1 MMEPTSTNAHD
12 LAIPLGVSLATG
24 SEVSFSWRAF
34 ERGGYFTGQSGQG
47 KSSTICRLLTEVT
60 GRGAPAIIIDD
71 AGETFLQME
80 RFAAFRAAEL
90 RAALIEARMPEHVRR
105 QVLRDHVLD
114 RFTFGFLGHGRKNR
128 VGIDIFKRRTVAGRR
143 ESVEEVALAALKPF
157 EARFSDMEIRTK
169 FLTVAEPLF
178 ICLIAGERPITEALA
193 LLLDPQYWPFLLRE
207 IERCKTLDEAE
218 SRDFV
223 LPHLHEMRELL
234 DVRRNKDGLELRP
247 YSQRYMDLVGS
258 TKHAVRFFRGE
269 TVVGK
274 FFEADTFSPEDVVF
288 GNGVFALTSNITSEM
303 SRNLAV
309 RSVYCFFERLMAYRE
324 PYMKE
329 QLNRL
334 YLVLDE
340 IRWFHEGLTRFLSVA
355 RNHKVS
361 TFILNQQDSQWEQLG
376 MRALASVI
384 PNLLRFRIQYRA
396 STREAADDMA
406 MTEAKYNP
414 FGLQQLVD
422 VYSDTEGE
430 AEGGSDSYTDSDG
443 FSDGDSWGNGGSRKD
458 TGEESSSWNSGGSR
472 VRTSGSSRS
481 SGTNHS
487 SSKSRTRSDQ
497 LLNAGVNDQHFLRMQ
512 ELRSLP
518 EHCAMVSFEETS
530 ARLRMYPYEPYAT
543 RLDGVDWYDW
553 LHQASTRHHERKRRE
568 NPRPPFNPTITIFRG
583 EPAAPPPPAAEP
595 VHPGKRSPDPAPK
608 KKQATGRR

>member
-1 MMEPTSTNAHD
+1 MERTSTHAPD
-12 LAIPLGVSLATG
+12 LAIPIGVNLATG
-24 SEVSFSWRAF
+24 AEVSFPWRAF

-60 GRGAPAIIIDD
+60 SRGAPAIVIDD
-71 AGETFLQME
+71 AGETFLQLE

-90 RAALIEARMPEHVRR
+90 RAALIESKMPEHVRR

-128 VGIDIFKRRTVAGRR
+128 VGIDILKRRTIAGRK
-143 ESVEEVALAALKPF
+143 ESVEEVVLAALKPF
-157 EARFSDMEIRTK
+157 EARFSDIEIRTK
-169 FLTVAEPLF
+169 FLTVVEPLLT
-178 ICLIAGERPITEALA
+178 CLVAAERPITESLD
-193 LLLDPQYWPFLLRE
+193 LLFDPHYWPFLLRE

-218 SRDFV
+218 SREFV
-223 LPHLHEMRELL
+223 VPHLHEMREIL
-234 DVRRNKDGLELRP
+234 DVRRNKEGLEIRP

-258 TKHAVRFFRGE
+258 TKHAIRFFRRE
-269 TVVGK
+269 SVVGK
-274 FFEADTFSPEDVVF
+274 FFEEDSFSPEDVVF
-288 GNGVFALTSNITSEM
+288 GNGVFALTSNITSEL
-303 SRNLAV
+303 SRNLALG
-309 RSVYCFFERLMAYRE
+309 SVYCFFERLMAYRE

-361 TFILNQQDSQWEQLG
+361 TFILNQQDRQWEQLG
-376 MRALASVI
+376 MPALASII
-384 PNLLRFRIQYRA
+384 PDLLRFRVQYRA
-396 STREAADDMA
+396 STRQTADDMA
-406 MTEAKYNP
+406 MTEAQYDP
-414 FGLQQLVD
+414 FGLQRLVD

-430 AEGGSDSYTDSDG
+430 SEGGSDSDTDSDG
-443 FSDGDSWGNGGSRKD
+443 SSDGRSWGNGLSRRD
-458 TGEESSSWNSGGSR
+458 TGEESSSWNNGGSH

-481 SGTNHS
+481 HGTNYS

-518 EHCAMVSFEETS
+518 EHCALVSFEETS
-530 ARLRMYPYEPYAT
+530 ARVRMYPYEPYAT
-543 RLDGVDWYDW
+543 RLDGVDWHDW
-553 LHQASTRHHERKRRE
+553 LHQASARHHERKRRE
-568 NPRPPFNPTITIFRG
+568 NRRPPFSPTITIFRG
-583 EPAAPPPPAAEP
+583 EPSAPPPPASEP
-595 VHPGKRSPDPAPK
+595 VRPGKRSPDPTPK
-608 KKQATGRR
+608 KKQSGGQR